1 MEELENLKRM
11 NKNNNSASNDQLSYS
26 QTINLNNLKS
36 NDNLKSISD
45 ISAMNRKIAMEQ
57 NSDQNHSQVNLSNNN
72 LKVSYGKADFDAL
85 VELDNSHLFSLKKEK
100 ENQMLKYDRSP
111 VMDEEVAKKV
121 YQQYQA
127 ALDVP
132 PSDSD

>member
-57 NSDQNHSQVNLSNNN
+57 NSDQNHS
-72 LKVSYGKADFDAL
+72 
-85 VELDNSHLFSLKKEK
+85 
-100 ENQMLKYDRSP
+100 
-111 VMDEEVAKKV
+111 
-121 YQQYQA
+121 
-127 ALDVP
+127 
-132 PSDSD
+132 